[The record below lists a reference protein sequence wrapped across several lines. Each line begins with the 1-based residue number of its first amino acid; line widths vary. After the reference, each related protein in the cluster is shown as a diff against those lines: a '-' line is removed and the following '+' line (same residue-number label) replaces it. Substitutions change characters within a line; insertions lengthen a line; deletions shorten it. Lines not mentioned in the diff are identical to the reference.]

1 MNAAWKN
8 HHHECDL
15 CVVGGGLAGM
25 CAAIAAAR
33 HGARVVIMQ
42 DRPLFGGNASSEIRM
57 WVCGARGE
65 NCRETG
71 IIEEI
76 MLENLYRNPER
87 GYPIWDSI
95 LYEFV
100 MNEKNI
106 TPILNCSCLDAKTE
120 GSKLCEIVGW
130 QTTTQSFHTVR
141 AKYFADCSGDSILA
155 PLSNAE
161 FRIGR
166 EGRDEFGESI
176 APEVSDRRTMG
187 LTCMI
192 SARETDR
199 KIEFVPPSW
208 ANKYTRKDLAPYR
221 IPDIKNPLENYW
233 YMELGG
239 EDDSIADTEILRD
252 KLLRVA
258 FGIWDYVKNSG
269 EQDADNWTLDF
280 VGFLPGKRESR
291 RYVGDHILTQ
301 NEVRDEG
308 RFEDTVAFGGWP
320 MDDHNPAG
328 IATREAPT
336 IFHSAPPLYGIPYR
350 SLYSKNV
357 ENLFMAGRNISATH
371 AAMSSTRVMAT
382 CALLG
387 QAVGTAAAIA
397 TRYGL
402 SPRGVYEE
410 HLDEL
415 KQMLMEDDCYLP
427 GNCMKPSPLTL
438 RASITSCGKYVEKLT
453 NGHARPI
460 GEEEN
465 AWRGSVGDYIEL
477 RYDAPEEIREIRL
490 TLDSDLNRKTIG
502 ADGYLEPK
510 ATVCNVSREMP
521 LVHFPKTMVRK
532 MEVYVLSEAGEWE
545 LLSLVDNIKRRV
557 LYLPVNKRTRGIKII
572 PVSSYGCKEIKIF
585 TLDVR

>member
-1 MNAAWKN
+1 MNLMLERHN
-8 HHHECDL
+8 HECDL
-15 CVVGGGLAGM
+15 CIVGGGLSGM

-42 DRPLFGGNASSEIRM
+42 DRPMFGGNASSEIRM

-87 GYPIWDSI
+87 SYPIWDSI

-106 TPILNCSCLDAKTE
+106 TPILNCSCLDAKVE
-120 GSKLCEIVGW
+120 ENKICEIVGW

-155 PLSNAE
+155 PLSGAE

-166 EGRDEFGESI
+166 EGRAEFGESI
-176 APEVSDRRTMG
+176 APLVADQKTMG
-187 LTCMI
+187 LTCVI
-192 SARETDR
+192 SARESDK
-199 KIEFVPPSW
+199 KIKFVPPLW
-208 ANKYTRKDLAPYR
+208 ANKYTREDLAPYR
-221 IPDIKNPLENYW
+221 IPDMKDPLENYW

-258 FGIWDYVKNSG
+258 FGIWDYIKNSG
-269 EQDADNWTLDF
+269 EHDADHWSLDF

-291 RYVGDHILTQ
+291 RYIGDHILTQ

-308 RFEDTVAFGGWP
+308 MFEDTVAFGGWP

-328 IATREAPT
+328 IATKEAPT
-336 IFHSAPPLYGIPYR
+336 IFHSAPLQYGIPYR

-357 ENLFMAGRNISATH
+357 ENLFMAGRNISTTH

-397 TRYGL
+397 TKYGL
-402 SPRGVYEE
+402 SPRGVYVERLE
-410 HLDEL
+410 EL
-415 KQMLMEDDCYLP
+415 KDVLMEDDCYLP
-427 GNCMKPSPLTL
+427 RNKIKPSALTL
-438 RASITSCGKYVEKLT
+438 RAKITSNGKYAEKLV

-465 AWRGSVGDYIEL
+465 AWQGRVGDFIEVSF
-477 RYDAPEEIREIRL
+477 DSPQEIHEIRL

-510 ATVCNVSREMP
+510 ATVCNVSRNMP
-521 LVHFPKTMVRK
+521 FVHLPQTLVRDI
-532 MEVYVLSEAGEWE
+532 EVDVLCEDGTWE
-545 LLSLVDNIKRRV
+545 RAYTLCDIKRRV
-557 LYLPVNKRTRGIKII
+557 VYLPVNRTTRAVKII
-572 PVSSYGCKEIKIF
+572 PTSSYGCEEIKIF